1 MKDRR
6 PKSVK
11 PLDLGIVLRQQEIRS
26 LDAFLLVCKKAGR
39 LWRRSVVDRG
49 LWDAGENC
57 RNLLL
62 FVLLTPQTDD
72 WRTGIGFASGDIFPL
87 AYTLTGKKA
96 LVCTDFRFLH
106 PRSPGVTCRIFWIA
120 SYSTLAGEGA
130 QDYMWNV
137 NVGHKENVVMLV
149 TSQPLKKPQGIP
161 LKAFIFRCSSDQHL
175 NIDLVLFRSRGID
188 CVIGMIFI
196 FDNLTDAA

>member
-26 LDAFLLVCKKAGR
+26 LDALLLVCKKAGR

-62 FVLLTPQTDD
+62 FGLLTPQTDD

-87 AYTLTGKKA
+87 AYTLIGKKA

-106 PRSPGVTCRIFWIA
+106 PPLSRGDVPNILDCELFHIGRRRSSRLYVECECG
-120 SYSTLAGEGA
+120 
-130 QDYMWNV
+130 
-137 NVGHKENVVMLV
+137 
-149 TSQPLKKPQGIP
+149 PQGKCGHARDVAALEKAAGDP
-161 LKAFIFRCSSDQHL
+161 LESFHIQMF
-175 NIDLVLFRSRGID
+175 F
-188 CVIGMIFI
+188 
-196 FDNLTDAA
+196 